1 MTLNLMTFNDFEV
14 KSVFF
19 PVAERDG
26 SAPGD
31 EKSRGREHTQS

>member
-1 MTLNLMTFNDFEV
+1 MTLNLMPFNDFEV

-19 PVAERDG
+19 PVPERDG

-31 EKSRGREHTQS
+31 EKSRGREHTRS

>member
-14 KSVFF
+14 N

>member
-1 MTLNLMTFNDFEV
+1 MTFNDFEV

-26 SAPGD
+26 STPGD
-31 EKSRGREHTQS
+31 EKSRGRDTPRAKGRI